1 MNYLKMYEDFEE
13 DYQGLPSEQEE
24 DLFEIFHEWIDLK
37 YPEHSKE
44 ELIEMFKPG
53 TDSFVRFLQE
63 LESETRWFDYSQVE
77 KIYQEISLYID
88 DLYTDDTECRFKV
101 KPGVTSLAG
110 VQGSIYLSW
119 PDKWYY
125 DKIYVQNANFTLDV
139 KIILKTV
146 LVVFIG
152 EEKFLKVPSR

>member
-53 TDSFVRFLQE
+53 TDSFVSFLQE

-88 DLYTDDTECRFKV
+88 DLYTDDTEC
-101 KPGVTSLAG
+101 
-110 VQGSIYLSW
+110 
-119 PDKWYY
+119 Y
-125 DKIYVQNANFTLDV
+125 DQ
-139 KIILKTV
+139 
-146 LVVFIG
+146 
-152 EEKFLKVPSR
+152 EH

>member
-88 DLYTDDTECRFKV
+88 DLYIT
-101 KPGVTSLAG
+101 
-110 VQGSIYLSW
+110 Y
-119 PDKWYY
+119 
-125 DKIYVQNANFTLDV
+125 
-139 KIILKTV
+139 
-146 LVVFIG
+146 
-152 EEKFLKVPSR
+152 KF

>member
-88 DLYTDDTECRFKV
+88 DLYTDDTE
-101 KPGVTSLAG
+101 GDD
-110 VQGSIYLSW
+110 Q
-119 PDKWYY
+119 
-125 DKIYVQNANFTLDV
+125 
-139 KIILKTV
+139 
-146 LVVFIG
+146 
-152 EEKFLKVPSR
+152 EH

>member
-1 MNYLKMYEDFEE
+1 M
-13 DYQGLPSEQEE
+13 PSEQEE

-53 TDSFVRFLQE
+53 TDSFVSFLQE

-88 DLYTDDTECRFKV
+88 DLYTDDTEWDD
-101 KPGVTSLAG
+101 
-110 VQGSIYLSW
+110 Q
-119 PDKWYY
+119 
-125 DKIYVQNANFTLDV
+125 
-139 KIILKTV
+139 
-146 LVVFIG
+146 
-152 EEKFLKVPSR
+152 EH